1 MLYEDLIEEH
11 YLGKRILI
19 QLFFFFFK
27 ESNMSPR
34 EIVID
39 G

>member
-19 QLFFFFFK
+19 QLFFFFFFLK
-27 ESNMSPR
+27 NRTCLR
-34 EIVID
+34 EEL
-39 G
+39 